1 MLSSVN
7 AGLLRAA
14 IGAASVCPESI
25 SKGTGLHSLRHYF
38 PTRLILDGAKAEQP
52 FKDYLRRHQLPT
64 QVWYTAAPGVTAYD
78 MQRNSLIRNGLEQST
93 ISDSE
98 LDDWIKL
105 L

>member
-38 PTRLILDGAKAEQP
+38 PTRLILDGASVKRYA
-52 FKDYLRRHQLPT
+52 FGNSSRTITLNTYLGEWPDTDHHT
-64 QVWYTAAPGVTAYD
+64 
-78 MQRNSLIRNGLEQST
+78 
-93 ISDSE
+93 
-98 LDDWIKL
+98 LDR
-105 L
+105 